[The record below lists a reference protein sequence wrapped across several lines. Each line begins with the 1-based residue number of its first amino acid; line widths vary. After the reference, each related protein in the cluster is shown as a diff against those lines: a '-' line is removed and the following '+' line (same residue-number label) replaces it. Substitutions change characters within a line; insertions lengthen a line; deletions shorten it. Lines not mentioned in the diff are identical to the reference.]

1 MTKKETEEKRLDAI
15 KYLRTIIKQ
24 GDRVYTGLQHV
35 SSSGMSR
42 RIKVYM
48 PVKSE
53 RENNGMAI
61 QDISWYVS
69 HACGIRYNQDYRSL
83 VVGGCGMDMGYHV
96 VYKLARVLYRDD
108 FECIGENCPSNDH
121 VNGDKVKKGQQ
132 HSDAGYSLTH
142 SWI

>member
-1 MTKKETEEKRLDAI
+1 MQKKEKEQRKADSI
-15 KYLRTIIKQ
+15 KFLRTVIKQ

-42 RIKVYM
+42 RIKVYV
-48 PVKSE
+48 PVKQE

-61 QDISWYVS
+61 LDISWHV
-69 HACGIRYNQDYRSL
+69 ANALEYRFSSNYYAL

-96 VYKLARVLYRDD
+96 VYTLARVLFRDD
-108 FECIGENCPSNDH
+108 FTCIGDGCPSNDH
-121 VNGDKVKKGQQ
+121 VNGDKVAQGEQ

-142 SWI
+142 SWL